1 MSASQRLT
9 DEQRANLA
17 FEVHVA
23 LLRME
28 LATPK
33 LKDNPFWLML
43 RRDSFEEFYVAM
55 EKTA

>member
-1 MSASQRLT
+1 MSAPARLT
-9 DEQRANLA
+9 NEERAALA

-28 LATPK
+28 LANPK
-33 LKDNPFWLML
+33 LKENPFWLML

-55 EKTA
+55 EQTA